1 MMTQIINNTFN
12 RVTMEAYETCRS
24 MSSVDQHIREAMY
37 DEGFELIDPDG
48 PNVPSNYEPIEVER
62 DGQPDAMQEWHDFDP
77 DC

>member
-1 MMTQIINNTFN
+1 
-12 RVTMEAYETCRS
+12 